1 MIPLESPKKI
11 SKRNA
16 RGVVVLLGIILII
29 TILPR
34 IYSKFQSNKPILVSY
49 EEIDKHISD
58 IELKQYTSFSKKYT
72 KNKKK
77 YKSPPTKFDP
87 NTYKMKDWMS
97 LGLSEKQANVVVRFA
112 QRGIYSNDHLKQIFV
127 IDESLFN
134 LIKDSTFYPE
144 RHNSYQKKERY
155 QKKEVEKVEL
165 NSATAEELDK
175 LPGIGEY
182 FAKNIID
189 YRNKLGGFINKEQLL
204 DIYHFDSEK
213 LTKISDKIEIDK
225 ENIKKI
231 NINTCTV
238 DELKA
243 HPYIGWNVA
252 NSIVKMRVKYKNYTN
267 FDQLLESELI
277 SVELLKR
284 LQPYLTLNN

>member
-1 MIPLESPKKI
+1 MESPKKI

-16 RGVVVLLGIILII
+16 RGVVVLLGIIFII

-34 IYSKFQSNKPILVSY
+34 IYSKLQSGKPILVSY

-58 IELKQYTSFSKKYT
+58 IELKQYTSFSKQYT

-87 NTYKMKDWMS
+87 NTYKMEDWMA

-112 QRGIYSNDHLKQIFV
+112 QRGIYNNDYLKQIFV
-127 IDESLFN
+127 IDERLFN
-134 LIKDSTFYPE
+134 LIKDSTFYPKRLNSNQE
-144 RHNSYQKKERY
+144 KISYQKKEF
-155 QKKEVEKVEL
+155 EKIEL

-204 DIYHFDSEK
+204 EIYHFDSER
-213 LTKISDKIEIDK
+213 LTKISDKIEIDR
-225 ENIKKI
+225 ENIKRI

-238 DELKA
+238 DELKV
-243 HPYIGWNVA
+243 HPYIGWNIA
-252 NSIVKMRVKYKNYTN
+252 NSIVKMRAKYKNYTN

-277 SVELLKR
+277 SVELLER
-284 LQPYLTLNN
+284 LLPYLTLNN